1 VVDNH
6 IFQSSKLAIPQ
17 TPRTF
22 GVDLMTLKMKKQKTA
37 FLLSLAWLIGM
48 VAIFSFPPA
57 VKRSSGEH
65 PRQSELSHVSVP
77 GLVSNLSDHT
87 TSVPAFKADLNVSA
101 FLGSHWKVDFVPSLS
116 QYLSPSFFSKSRA
129 LFDVLITFF
138 YFFHT
143 W

>member
-1 VVDNH
+1 
-6 IFQSSKLAIPQ
+6 
-17 TPRTF
+17 
-22 GVDLMTLKMKKQKTA
+22 MKKQKTA

-57 VKRSSGEH
+57 AKRSTGEY
-65 PRQSELSHVSVP
+65 PRQSDLKQISTP
-77 GLVSNLSDHT
+77 GLVTNLSDHSP
-87 TSVPAFKADLNVSA
+87 SVPAFKASLNLSA
-101 FLGSHWKVDFVPSLS
+101 FLGAQWRVDFIPAPS
-116 QYLSPSFFSKSRA
+116 QYLSPAFFSKSRA

>member
-1 VVDNH
+1 
-6 IFQSSKLAIPQ
+6 
-17 TPRTF
+17 
-22 GVDLMTLKMKKQKTA
+22 MTLKMKKQKTA

-57 VKRSSGEH
+57 AKNSQADQS
-65 PRQSELSHVSVP
+65 RQAQLQSISAPDLHYSI
-77 GLVSNLSDHT
+77 SDQT
-87 TSVPAFKADLNVSA
+87 PEVPAFKANLNISVFLSA
-101 FLGSHWKVDFVPSLS
+101 LWSVAFIPSNS
-116 QYLSPSFFSKSRA
+116 QHFSPSFFSKSRA